1 MLAGFFV
8 DVSRYNFEIPLAF
21 FNLHPQLG
29 NLFLQLRV
37 KFVFLVDLVYQ
48 ILLHLL
54 KFGRQFSLAQL
65 DVCYLFEN
73 ILDGFGLAWIYGA
86 MGRH

>member
-1 MLAGFFV
+1 MLELDSVRFVLLADFFV
-8 DVSRYNFEIPLAF
+8 DVSGYNLEISLAF

-54 KFGRQFSLAQL
+54 KFCR
-65 DVCYLFEN
+65 
-73 ILDGFGLAWIYGA
+73 
-86 MGRH
+86 